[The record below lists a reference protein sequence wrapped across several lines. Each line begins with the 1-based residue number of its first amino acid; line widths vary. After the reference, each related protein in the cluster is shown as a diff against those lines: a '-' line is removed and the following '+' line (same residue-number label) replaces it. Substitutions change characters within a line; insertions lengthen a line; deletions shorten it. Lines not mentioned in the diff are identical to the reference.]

1 MLICKLNTFL
11 ELELKLGGSET
22 KPAMVNTG
30 TVVSGNNHKES
41 MSVTPPL
48 CHVPKPSDF
57 LPVHEARLPAAE
69 SGSRKPPMP
78 PKKDFTRDH
87 QAVRQDGTDSRSYTD
102 NVMSN
107 PVIGHQHSVDDSK
120 AKGHKTLVTEAKL
133 LPPKPTVNP
142 AALGAFAAGLR
153 KAAEKDAP
161 KPSLNDQQLS
171 EMRSSLKKLPNPLAI
186 EPGQTKPGDTSGTKY
201 RTMPHG
207 KSGTTIDTSE
217 ISSQGKFVPKKKAL
231 SASEAYEAELESNP
245 VDSGS
250 GQFKQLNPPMALN
263 LGENKLESNRMLS
276 RQHSGDAPISGSS
289 AGPRK
294 APQGNTLPA
303 IKPKP
308 PITGPKPRPNTQT
321 TITPL

>member
-1 MLICKLNTFL
+1 MQTEYLFL

-22 KPAMVNTG
+22 KPALVNTG

-57 LPVHEARLPAAE
+57 LPVREARLPAAE

-78 PKKDFTRDH
+78 PKKDFVRDH

-102 NVMSN
+102 NVTSN
-107 PVIGHQHSVDDSK
+107 PLIGHQHSLDDSK

-142 AALGAFAAGLR
+142 AALGAVAPGLR

-161 KPSLNDQQLS
+161 KPSVNDQQLS
-171 EMRSSLKKLPNPLAI
+171 EMRSSLKKLPNPPAI
-186 EPGQTKPGDTSGTKY
+186 ESGQTKPGGDASGAKY
-201 RTMPHG
+201 RTMPHC
-207 KSGTTIDTSE
+207 KSGTTIGTSE
-217 ISSQGKFVPKKKAL
+217 IPSQGKFVPKKKAL
-231 SASEAYEAELESNP
+231 SASEAYVAELESNP

-250 GQFKQLNPPMALN
+250 GQLKQL
-263 LGENKLESNRMLS
+263 KLESNRTLS
-276 RQHSGDAPISGSS
+276 RQHSGDALVSGSS
-289 AGPRK
+289 AGPQK
-294 APQGNTLPA
+294 ALQSSTLPA
-303 IKPKP
+303 VKPKP
-308 PITGPKPRPNTQT
+308 PITGPKPTVGRRSPQT